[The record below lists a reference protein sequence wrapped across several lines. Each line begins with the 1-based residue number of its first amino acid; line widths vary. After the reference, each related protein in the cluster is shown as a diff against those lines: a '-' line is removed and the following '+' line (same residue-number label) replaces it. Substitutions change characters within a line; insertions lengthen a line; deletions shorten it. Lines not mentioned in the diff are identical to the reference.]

1 MVLLIL
7 YVLLTKTY
15 FMKNKYYLLL
25 AFAFLG
31 FSVFAQTTVWKNEG
45 ADANWNFA
53 EGWTEGVPLAETKTV
68 FNVPGASDCIIDTP
82 DAIVKQL
89 VIGDNTAYGGTLIV
103 KDGGVLTCT
112 EEWSTVGYNQAG
124 AMIIEKG
131 GAVVVTGDRFHV
143 GLVTPAEDGVEVSLE
158 VEGTLTT
165 PKFTVN
171 DPGEAGWDAS
181 CYVYGGGIIDTDILY
196 IGEGG
201 LIDVTGGTIIVSGDQ
216 SEGAAMYITSG
227 QLTAEDGDEEAAVEV
242 KIVGTDTTTWITSS
256 TTPVGIAQN
265 SFERAT
271 VSVYPNPATDV
282 VYFSENVVADV
293 EIYSITGQLVLRQEN
308 ASEINIERLNPGI
321 YFMKGEA
328 DKKQFVGKFIKE

>member
-82 DAIVKQL
+82 DAYVKML
-89 VIGDNTAYGGTLIV
+89 VIGDNAAYGGTLIV

-227 QLTAEDGDEEAAVEV
+227 QLTAEGGDEEATVEV
-242 KIVGTDTTTWITSS
+242 KIVGTDTTTWISSS

-282 VYFSENVVADV
+282 VYFKGNIVADV

>member
-1 MVLLIL
+1 MR
-7 YVLLTKTY
+7 K
-15 FMKNKYYLLL
+15 KYYLLL

-31 FSVFAQTTVWKNEG
+31 FSVFAQNTVWKNEG

-112 EEWSTVGYNQAG
+112 QEWSTVGYNQAG

-143 GLVTPAEDGVEVSLE
+143 GLVPPAEDGVVVSLE

-171 DPGEAGWDAS
+171 DPGDAGWDAS
-181 CYVYGGGIIDTDILY
+181 CFVYGGGIIDTDILY

-227 QLTAEDGDEEAAVEV
+227 QLTAEDGDEEATVEV

-308 ASEINIERLNPGI
+308 ASEINIERLKSGI

-328 DKKQFVGKFIKE
+328 DNKQFVGKFIKE